1 MKNFSL
7 FCVLYFVSLTLSAQT
22 KADMM
27 LDFMLKNKTNFSI
40 FLQKNDTALAAY
52 NENKLMPLASTVK
65 ILVAVEFAKQAAA
78 HVIEAGEAVS
88 LADLNKYYIPNTDG
102 GAHPAWLQY
111 EEQQKHIF
119 NDSINLI
126 DVARG
131 MMIFSSNAN
140 TEYLMDLLG
149 LDNINNDIPMLGLK
163 KHTTIFPIV
172 ASLFLYQ
179 NPRNIAEKKLI
190 KGITSLNEEEY
201 CRFTYDIHK
210 ALKYNDS
217 LKAKFRPQDLTM
229 PMQRVWSERL
239 PASTTS
245 DYVHVAK
252 IINNRKFLSKEAY
265 EILATVQETLMENP
279 GNKKMFIHAGM
290 KGGSTAWVLTKTL
303 YATLLNGD
311 RIEMAYFFNNL
322 QPQEQENLQSWMNSF
337 ELDVLTNEDFRAKL
351 TKAFPHVS
359 K

>member
-1 MKNFSL
+1 MKNYSL
-7 FCVLYFVSLTLSAQT
+7 FIVLFFLSLSLSAQT

-27 LDFMLKNKTNFSI
+27 LDFMIKNKNNFSI
-40 FLQKNDTALAAY
+40 FLQKNDTAIAAY

-65 ILVAVEFAKQAAA
+65 IMVAIEFAKQAAA
-78 HVIEAGEAVS
+78 HVIEVGDAVS
-88 LADLNKYYIPNTDG
+88 LADLNKYYLPNTDG

-111 EEQQKHIF
+111 EQKQKHVF

-131 MMIFSSNAN
+131 MIIFSSNAN

-149 LDNINNDIPMLGLK
+149 LDNINNDIPMLGVK
-163 KHTTIFPIV
+163 KHTSIFPIV
-172 ASLFLYQ
+172 ASLYLYQ

-217 LKAKFRPQDLTM
+217 LKARFRPQDLTM

-265 EILATVQETLMENP
+265 EILARVLESVMESP
-279 GNKKMFIHAGM
+279 GNKKLFKHAGT

-322 QPQEQENLQSWMNSF
+322 QPEQQTNLQSWMNSF
-337 ELDVLTNEDFRAKL
+337 ELEVLTNENFRTKL
-351 TKAFPHVS
+351 KNAFPLAI